1 LSRRG
6 FLEVRVFSQ
15 AAADHRRAL
24 LAALAVT
31 VLWSSSWVIIRVGLR
46 DDRLP
51 PLTFAGLRY
60 VTAAVALWAAVAL
73 NRTARGQLAGLTR
86 RSVGHLAVL
95 GLVFY
100 ALTQGAQFVAIDSQ
114 PVATSSL
121 FLTLTPLLVGL
132 TSGRALRERPGR
144 AQAAATVL
152 VPAGTAAYFTGTLG
166 ATPAGLAACAVALAA
181 NAGASL
187 LGRGINRDATTAP
200 LVTTAVSMTIGAVVL
215 LAAGAGAE
223 GWPALSG
230 EAVAIIAWLAIIN
243 TAVAFILWN
252 FSLRHLTA
260 GESSVVNNAMMP
272 QIGLLGWVF
281 LGEAPGPWQ
290 WAGMLLVSAGVVIGQ
305 HRQRLSAPAA
315 RDPRDIPRCP
325 GPEMRG
331 Q

>member
-1 LSRRG
+1 M
-6 FLEVRVFSQ
+6 FSQ
-15 AAADHRRAL
+15 AAADRRRAL

-31 VLWSSSWVIIRVGLR
+31 VLWSSSWVLIRAGLR

-60 VTAAVALWAAVAL
+60 GTAAAALWAAVAL

-86 RSVGHLAVL
+86 QSAGHLAVL
-95 GLVFY
+95 GLVCY

-132 TSGRALRERPGR
+132 TSGRLLRERPSR
-144 AQAAATVL
+144 AQAAAAVL
-152 VPAGTAAYFTGTLG
+152 VPAGAAAYFTGTLK

-187 LGRGINRDATTAP
+187 LGRGINRDAATSP
-200 LVTTAVSMTIGAVVL
+200 LVTTTLSMTIGAVAL
-215 LAAGAGAE
+215 LAAGASTE

-230 EAVAIIAWLAIIN
+230 QAVAIIAWLAIIN
-243 TAVAFILWN
+243 TAVAFTLWN

-260 GESSVVNNAMMP
+260 GESSVVNNAMLP

-290 WAGMLLVSAGVVIGQ
+290 WAGMLLVSAGVVIAQ
-305 HRQRLSAPAA
+305 HRHRSDGHAA
-315 RDPRDIPRCP
+315 ADLRDMPQCL
-325 GPEMRG
+325 GPEMG
-331 Q
+331 EQ